1 MTLPQASPTLV
12 CLILAWPAFGQ
23 DLRPASPES
32 VQLSSQGL
40 ERATQ
45 ALQAHVDAGHIAGV
59 VAAVARDGK
68 LVYYETLGFR
78 DLRTEE
84 PMPKHALFRIYSMTR
99 SITSAAAMILWEEGK
114 FRLDDPISMYLPEFS
129 DQRVFVDASA
139 PNMARTRPRNGD
151 ITIEN
156 LLTHTS
162 GLGSRSSRIYQTE
175 QVRSRS
181 LTLSQMV
188 ENAARV
194 PLFED
199 PDTRFRY
206 GISTTVLGRL
216 IEIWSDMQLD
226 QFLKERIFKP
236 LEMTDTTFWADGQR
250 AKRLAIVYRPAE
262 VTGSLSP
269 YAIEDIPFTEPPL
282 LIEGGVGLLSS
293 TKDFLKFSQMFLN
306 RGELDR
312 IRVLQPKTVEL
323 MTVNRVPRSAL
334 PLASGGY
341 MRGSGWGLGFNVV
354 MDTNAYSFPVSQGE
368 FWWDGSAGTRFSIDP
383 VQGIV
388 TVIMAQVSPSNG
400 GGFRE
405 EFKTLVYDAI
415 LDER

>member
-250 AKRLAIVYRPAE
+250 ANRLAIVYRPAE

-341 MRGSGWGLGFNVV
+341 MR
-354 MDTNAYSFPVSQGE
+354 
-368 FWWDGSAGTRFSIDP
+368 
-383 VQGIV
+383 
-388 TVIMAQVSPSNG
+388 
-400 GGFRE
+400 
-405 EFKTLVYDAI
+405 
-415 LDER
+415 